1 MSSLRRDRGEARE
14 IFFILPDTRARSGG
28 GGVGPDFML
37 YFTER
42 LILRTL
48 TPEDTDSLYSYY
60 ERNREFLQ
68 RWEPLRDES
77 YYSRES
83 IEKMIRAEN
92 IENKKKSALRL
103 YLFPRADHNDK
114 IIGFCGLT
122 NIVYGSFLSC
132 FLGYKLDRNEINKGL
147 MTEAVSRLVKI
158 AFDDY
163 KLHRIESN
171 VIPANNPSK
180 RVMEKMS
187 FSKEGISRKYLKING
202 KWEDHIHYV
211 LLNSVLV

>member
-1 MSSLRRDRGEARE
+1 M
-14 IFFILPDTRARSGG
+14 P
-28 GGVGPDFML
+28 

-48 TPEDTDSLYSYY
+48 TPEDTDSLFAYY
-60 ERNREFLQ
+60 DRNREFLQ
-68 RWEPLRDES
+68 RWEPLRDNT
-77 YYSRES
+77 YYTKGS

-92 IENKKKSALRL
+92 IENERRSSLRL
-103 YLFPRADHNDK
+103 YLFQRIGDKNK

-122 NIVYGSFLSC
+122 NIVYGPFLSC
-132 FLGYKLDRNEINKGL
+132 FLGYKLDRDEINKGL

-171 VIPANNPSK
+171 VIPSNNSSI
-180 RVMEKMS
+180 RVMEKLN

-202 KWEDHIHYV
+202 NWEDHIHYV
-211 LLNSVLV
+211 LLNSDLD